1 MDIFQKLM
9 EIEEET
15 GSDVSTLKKLIQGGQ
30 LTTASNINRPTPR
43 QDVIEIDAINEFM
56 KRNPRADG
64 GMLVQPSADGSRPG
78 YKTAKRIE
86 PNIGKTDLGKYEVK
100 YKNKQIG
107 TFDKIS
113 DAREALSIAKENDP
127 PIPRKDVQLKGK
139 VSFRSIVEQVM
150 DDLLEEGYDAF
161 STADINSKLPKKI
174 KNQYGV
180 TNKTILK
187 AIKTNR
193 KLDKFKDFKFSKG
206 TGLNQVKPLTK
217 NKQKI
222 LIESFPEIDFD
233 FTTGRK
239 YGIDKTSDPVR
250 WKKIKDFIEMP
261 SEGLFPYG
269 VEPKDGL
276 WNSLYRSTVSGDRWQ
291 LISKVPKNWR
301 KGGAWKKSKFKDT
314 LTNKIITY
322 DNLEKYV
329 DSQGGK
335 GTYKNSLKSWENRK
349 ALTDIKIIFKGKEQS
364 LGGVLNQQA
373 IAKFGKEIPSGAKN
387 VPFFG
392 AFQIA
397 HKQGVGNNFW
407 DVEVAYRDANLKLNS
422 LNKQLLSELKTV
434 DNLNQRKKIIKNY
447 SKQIKA
453 LPGGASFM
461 FEGQELGKAPTLK
474 SATEAAFKDLGL
486 SRTFNVNQKQ
496 ILQNIQANSKLK
508 ECKIPAADGGRIGF
522 ALSDKCIRD
531 GLNETKK
538 KAAAGDK
545 KAARQ
550 LVETA
555 EAATKGR
562 LLKNI
567 LGPGAILGELVFEGA
582 LIGNKILGGTPKDI
596 AWAESYLSYLDP
608 RKYSGQLDPL
618 KMRREDMTTRE
629 IEDADGNIKTI
640 DGPYAN
646 ILRSG
651 FAAQDQ
657 LSAFNEALQD
667 REIAKNRGR
676 TDQYNVAA
684 ADAREQ
690 GRFAD
695 QSADIISSEAFKDA
709 SNMAQE
715 YIQGQEGQRMFPY
728 NQFKQSIGRF
738 ESGEDRDY
746 RRRKEQE
753 MKNLYT
759 QYSDDEIRQYLK
771 QSLGTDDDKLIDQ
784 YLELTGVTERIT
796 PAVTR
801 TLSGLDVLRTGA
813 QEQETMQNLMGG
825 AANFAGGGI
834 AKLAGVSSGPPPESG
849 PNSQGLQGLFNR
861 VKKG

>member
-1 MDIFQKLM
+1 MKDIKIIELMDLFDD
-9 EIEEET
+9 EE
-15 GSDVSTLKKLIQGGQ
+15 V
-30 LTTASNINRPTPR
+30 TTADKIDRPQEALDR
-43 QDVIEIDAINEFM
+43 EAIDDFN
-56 KRNPRADG
+56 KRNPRAGG

-78 YKTAKRIE
+78 YAKMTEKGVSTPEGGRPIPDHIIMADDRLALEKLQKKVDKLNRVNKLDDKGIKFKVVKTQAGNYAPQLNYLSKEYRDTLKREKSRGPLNKLIE
-86 PNIGKTDLGKYEVK
+86 ELNQFKKTDL
-100 YKNKQIG
+100 
-107 TFDKIS
+107 F
-113 DAREALSIAKENDP
+113 
-127 PIPRKDVQLKGK
+127 
-139 VSFRSIVEQVM
+139 
-150 DDLLEEGYDAF
+150 
-161 STADINSKLPKKI
+161 
-174 KNQYGV
+174 
-180 TNKTILK
+180 
-187 AIKTNR
+187 
-193 KLDKFKDFKFSKG
+193 
-206 TGLNQVKPLTK
+206 
-217 NKQKI
+217 
-222 LIESFPEIDFD
+222 
-233 FTTGRK
+233 
-239 YGIDKTSDPVR
+239 
-250 WKKIKDFIEMP
+250 
-261 SEGLFPYG
+261 
-269 VEPKDGL
+269 
-276 WNSLYRSTVSGDRWQ
+276 
-291 LISKVPKNWR
+291 
-301 KGGAWKKSKFKDT
+301 
-314 LTNKIITY
+314 
-322 DNLEKYV
+322 
-329 DSQGGK
+329 
-335 GTYKNSLKSWENRK
+335 
-349 ALTDIKIIFKGKEQS
+349 
-364 LGGVLNQQA
+364 
-373 IAKFGKEIPSGAKN
+373 
-387 VPFFG
+387 
-392 AFQIA
+392 
-397 HKQGVGNNFW
+397 
-407 DVEVAYRDANLKLNS
+407 
-422 LNKQLLSELKTV
+422 
-434 DNLNQRKKIIKNY
+434 KNY
-447 SKQIKA
+447 SKAASYKA
-453 LPGGASFM
+453 GGV
-461 FEGQELGKAPTLK
+461 K
-474 SATEAAFKDLGL
+474 SAKKQLENIGSKKPQVFDYLLNNQNATIEQIAKDL
-486 SRTFNVNQKQ
+486 
-496 ILQNIQANSKLK
+496 KLK
-508 ECKIPAADGGRIGF
+508 ESVVKKNLQGLYTDIYKRYGDQGAVYLKEFDNGQLNSVHNTIKNTKVRLKDRVKQLVIDAYKGDKNLKPLLEKIDKFYEVQAKVKKTKYGKFFAGNLDHIVPLNFIRELDQGTDPMELIRIKPLPEFLNQRAFKAQFDKVLGAAYRTNNKKALEAIVTLQSYLPKEFGGITPDGKIIDYGAKPFTLKTSLSTTDFPEIYKRVFEFINNPDLQDTFDEVKVSFKSLKAQEKNILNQIQGYSKLPECMLNLAGGGRIGF

-531 GLNETKK
+531 GLNQQKIEAQK
-538 KAAAGDK
+538 GNK

-567 LGPGAILGELVFEGA
+567 VGPGAILGELVFEGA
-582 LIGNKILGGTPKDI
+582 LIGNKVLGGKPADI

-618 KMRREDMTTRE
+618 KMKREDMTTRE

-695 QSADIISSEAFKDA
+695 QSADIISSEAFKYA

-728 NQFKQSIGRF
+728 NQLKQSIGRF